1 MILKTQQIFKSKK
14 HTIFTGEV
22 NKIAISLNDAIRLQ
36 TIALVGNG
44 CIQNSFT
51 EKRDN

>member
-1 MILKTQQIFKSKK
+1 MILKTQQIFNSKK

-36 TIALVGNG
+36 AIALVGTV
-44 CIQNSFT
+44 CIPKLFYGK
-51 EKRDN
+51 KR

>member
-22 NKIAISLNDAIRLQ
+22 NKIAISLNDAIRSQ
-36 TIALVGNG
+36 TIALVGNVCVPKLFYG
-44 CIQNSFT
+44 K
-51 EKRDN
+51 KR